1 MQRIVIKGDAAQD
14 SDIPLLESEEFNLAA
29 GDYSLRFSG
38 HATDPGT
45 GNAVVALRGSSV
57 TFYDMPLNEI
67 VEGPADWDFA
77 ATVHTNE
84 AGWYTFEVEF
94 APPGTWSLVL
104 TRQ

>member
-1 MQRIVIKGDAAQD
+1 MQRVVITGDAAQD
-14 SDIPLLESEEFNLAA
+14 SDIPLLESE
-29 GDYSLRFSG
+29 GFSG